1 VKQAMDAL
9 KIRYAERLLMPALA
23 REVGV
28 SERAL
33 YEGFQTYYQRTP
45 HEMLTRIRMEAAR
58 RLIRD
63 EGLSAADA
71 ARRVGIHHLGRFS
84 ATYKDAFGV
93 PPSSDS
99 RREH

>member
-1 VKQAMDAL
+1 
-9 KIRYAERLLMPALA
+9 MPVIAQ
-23 REVGV
+23 EVGV

-33 YEGFQTYYQRTP
+33 YDGFQSYYQRTP
-45 HEMLTRIRMEAAR
+45 HETLTRIRMEAAR

-63 EGLSAADA
+63 DGLSAAEA

-93 PPSSDS
+93 LPSADL
-99 RREH
+99 RRNH